1 MILLPV
7 LLLAAAPTIIVATPP
22 GPAANGGE
30 DCQVNRI
37 IHAGDPEARLIHPL
51 EAEPE
56 AQALYAVDREV
67 GGCNKPVVLTPKVGK
82 PPVR

>member
-7 LLLAAAPTIIVATPP
+7 LLAAAPMIVVATPP
-22 GPAANGGE
+22 GPATNGGE

-37 IHAGDPEARLIHPL
+37 IHAGDPEERLIHPL
-51 EAEPE
+51 GAEPE

-67 GGCNKPVVLTPKVGK
+67 GGCNKPVVLIPKVGK